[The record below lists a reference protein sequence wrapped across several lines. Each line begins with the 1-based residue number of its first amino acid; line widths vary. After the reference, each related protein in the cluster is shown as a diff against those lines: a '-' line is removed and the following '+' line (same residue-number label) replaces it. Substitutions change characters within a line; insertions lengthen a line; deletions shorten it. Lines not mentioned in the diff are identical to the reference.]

1 MQKPRRFALVA
12 LVWIGMVAGLGLGIA
27 EVKAAA
33 SPALHL
39 QELQLS
45 VEDHHKSVSWQ
56 FSTPPTAV
64 KAFLLS
70 APARLVIDISG
81 LASQVPSA
89 TYTTTDATLWRVR
102 QGAHPRHVRFVLD
115 FKGKTVPDFVVEQN
129 ASRITVVLKTPEG
142 SGQEAYTQE
151 LFPRRSVTRD
161 RVQPSP
167 VPAVSSPSNADLAAD
182 NGLAG
187 LDTDVAGVAQTA
199 QVFLPPSAGTPE
211 ASSSAAVLHLQE
223 LQLAGE
229 GNQKTLTFHFSRP
242 PTTLRSFALNAPSR
256 LVIDVTGPVTSSP
269 SVMYVAT
276 DSLVQH
282 VRSGTHPSRL
292 RFVLDLTS
300 SRIPPFDVTQNGT
313 VVTAVFTLSQ
323 PEETQSHVLFR
334 RSIPAALAAHGS
346 PYPISEPAPA
356 PPPVAFSAH
365 AADETSTG
373 TSVREQLDQ
382 TSSESQLLAETA
394 PRREPEES
402 LFSKLRD
409 RVDGIAFVKNETAFR
424 LHSPHQFSKVENWL
438 QADVDV
444 ELTDWAKLTTIGRVL
459 IDPANHLESNIHDF
473 NAGPID
479 RWEESD
485 FFEAELRELYL
496 EIVYED
502 FDFRFGRQQ
511 VVWGES
517 LGLRILDVLHP
528 QDFREFI
535 LDDFIDARIPLWGS
549 RVDYTFEDWTFEG
562 IWFLDFEE
570 NRLADQGSE
579 WQFRNA
585 PLPALPVQTP
595 FPPFPSVQVA
605 KTKKPQD
612 GRLSDSEVGFR
623 VTRFLRNMDVSLNY
637 FYGWGDFPV
646 PFRSTTGL
654 NQFLIEPRHE
664 RFHLLGGTFNYA
676 FDIFVIR
683 GEGGLKLGEHFVS
696 TDPRE
701 ADGVKQREFLSY
713 VLGLDWTVNDNL
725 TANFQFFQN
734 VIFNKPK
741 DIPDE
746 AVNNIVSVFLRA
758 DFLNETL
765 FPQFVALYGINFGD
779 FLLRPLVEY
788 QINDFLTV
796 KLGVDVFLGS
806 RSGLFG
812 QFGAPAGRFRDRHFT
827 GQNDRI
833 FLELKRSFAL

>member
-1 MQKPRRFALVA
+1 MKTLRRFALVA
-12 LVWIGMVAGLGLGIA
+12 LLSTGAAAELSLEIA
-27 EVKAAA
+27 EAGAA
-33 SPALHL
+33 SSAALHI

-45 VEDHHKSVSWQ
+45 VEDGQKVVSWQ

-64 KAFLLS
+64 KAFPLS

-81 LASQVPSA
+81 PASQVPSA

-115 FKGKTVPDFVVEQN
+115 FKGNTVPDFAIEQ
-129 ASRITVVLKTPEG
+129 AGSRITAVLQTPQG
-142 SGQEAYTQE
+142 SRQEAYTQV
-151 LFPRRSVTRD
+151 LFPPRSVTRD
-161 RVQPSP
+161 RVHPSP
-167 VPAVSSPSNADLAAD
+167 APARSAPANAY
-182 NGLAG
+182 
-187 LDTDVAGVAQTA
+187 
-199 QVFLPPSAGTPE
+199 PE
-211 ASSSAAVLHLQE
+211 ASSSAAVLGLQE

-256 LVIDVTGPVTSSP
+256 LVIDVTGPVTSTP
-269 SVMYVAT
+269 SAHYAAT
-276 DSLVQH
+276 DSLIQR
-282 VRSGTHPSRL
+282 VRAGTHPSHL

-300 SRIPPFDVTQNGT
+300 SRIPPFVVTQNGT
-313 VVTAVFTLSQ
+313 VVSAVFTLSQ
-323 PEETQSHVLFR
+323 PEETHAHVLFS
-334 RSIPAALAAHGS
+334 RSTPAALAAHGLS
-346 PYPISEPAPA
+346 DPIPGTAPV
-356 PPPVAFSAH
+356 PPPAALSAH
-365 AADETSTG
+365 AVDETSTG
-373 TSVREQLDQ
+373 ATGREQPDRTL
-382 TSSESQLLAETA
+382 SESNSLSETA
-394 PRREPEES
+394 PASEPQES
-402 LFSKLRD
+402 FFSKLRD
-409 RVDGIAFVKNETAFR
+409 RVDGIAFVKNETALR
-424 LHSPHQFSKVENWL
+424 LHSPRQFSKVENWL
-438 QADVDV
+438 QADVDI
-444 ELTDWAKLTTIGRVL
+444 ELTDWAKLTTIARVL
-459 IDPANHLESNIHDF
+459 IDPVNHLETNIHDF
-473 NAGPID
+473 DAGPID
-479 RWEESD
+479 RWESGD

-517 LGLRILDVLHP
+517 LGLRILDVLNP

-549 RVDYTFEDWTFEG
+549 RVDYTFEDWVLEG
-562 IWFLDFEE
+562 VWFLDFED
-570 NRLADQGSE
+570 NRLTDQGSE
-579 WQFRNA
+579 WQFRNV
-585 PLPALPVQTP
+585 PLPGLPIEPP

-612 GRLSDSEVGFR
+612 GRFRDSEVGFR

-646 PFRSTTGL
+646 PFRSTIAH
-654 NQFLIEPRHE
+654 NQFLIAPRHE

-676 FDIFVIR
+676 FDVFVIR

-696 TDPRE
+696 IDPRE
-701 ADGVKQREFLSY
+701 GDGVKQREFLSY

-741 DIPDE
+741 DVSDE

-765 FPQFVALYGINFGD
+765 FPQFAALYGINFGD

-796 KLGVDVFLGS
+796 KLGIDVFLGS

-812 QFGAPAGRFRDRHFT
+812 QYAAPAGRLRDNYFT
-827 GQNDRI
+827 GRNDRI
-833 FLELKRSFAL
+833 FLEVKRSFAL

>member
-1 MQKPRRFALVA
+1 MKPSDITAQGLWGGTAMKTLRRFALVA
-12 LVWIGMVAGLGLGIA
+12 LLSTGAAAGLSLEIA
-27 EVKAAA
+27 EAGAA
-33 SPALHL
+33 SSAALHI

-45 VEDHHKSVSWQ
+45 VEDGQKVVSWQ

-64 KAFLLS
+64 KAFPLS

-81 LASQVPSA
+81 PASRVPSA

-115 FKGKTVPDFVVEQN
+115 FKGNTVPDFVVEQ
-129 ASRITVVLKTPEG
+129 AGSRITAVLQTPQG
-142 SGQEAYTQE
+142 SRQEAYTQV
-151 LFPRRSVTRD
+151 LFPPRSVTRD
-161 RVQPSP
+161 RVHPSP
-167 VPAVSSPSNADLAAD
+167 APARSFPANAY
-182 NGLAG
+182 
-187 LDTDVAGVAQTA
+187 
-199 QVFLPPSAGTPE
+199 PE
-211 ASSSAAVLHLQE
+211 ASSSAAVLDLQE

-242 PTTLRSFALNAPSR
+242 PATLRSFALNAPSR

-300 SRIPPFDVTQNGT
+300 SRIPPFVVTQNGT
-313 VVTAVFTLSQ
+313 VVSAVFTLSQ
-323 PEETQSHVLFR
+323 PEETHAHVLFS
-334 RSIPAALAAHGS
+334 RSTPAALAAHGVS
-346 PYPISEPAPA
+346 DPILGTAPV
-356 PPPVAFSAH
+356 PPPVALSAH
-365 AADETSTG
+365 AVDEASTG
-373 TSVREQLDQ
+373 ATAREQLDR
-382 TSSESQLLAETA
+382 TLSESNSLSETA
-394 PRREPEES
+394 PASEPQES
-402 LFSKLRD
+402 FFSKLRD
-409 RVDGIAFVKNETAFR
+409 RVDGIAFVKNETALR

-438 QADVDV
+438 QADVDI
-444 ELTDWAKLTTIGRVL
+444 ELTDWAKLTTIARVL
-459 IDPANHLESNIHDF
+459 IDPVNHLETNIHDF
-473 NAGPID
+473 DAGPID
-479 RWEESD
+479 RWESGD

-517 LGLRILDVLHP
+517 LGLRILDVLNP

-549 RVDYTFEDWTFEG
+549 RVDYTFEDWVLEG
-562 IWFLDFEE
+562 VWFLDFEA
-570 NRLADQGSE
+570 NRLTDQGSE
-579 WQFRNA
+579 WQFRNV
-585 PLPALPVQTP
+585 PLPGLPIETP

-612 GRLSDSEVGFR
+612 GRFSDSEVGFR
-623 VTRFLRNMDVSLNY
+623 VARFLRNMDVSLNY

-646 PFRSTTGL
+646 PFRSTISP
-654 NQFLIEPRHE
+654 NQFLIAPRHE

-676 FDIFVIR
+676 FDVFVIR

-696 TDPRE
+696 IDPRE
-701 ADGVKQREFLSY
+701 GDGVKQREFLSY

-741 DIPDE
+741 DVPDE

-796 KLGVDVFLGS
+796 KLGIDVFLGS

-812 QFGAPAGRFRDRHFT
+812 QYAAPAGRLRDNHFT

-833 FLELKRSFAL
+833 FLEVKRSFAL

>member
-1 MQKPRRFALVA
+1 MKPGDITAQGLWGGTAMKTLRRFALVA
-12 LVWIGMVAGLGLGIA
+12 LLLTGAAAGLSLEIA
-27 EVKAAA
+27 EAGAA
-33 SPALHL
+33 SSAALHI

-45 VEDHHKSVSWQ
+45 VEDGQKVVSWQ

-64 KAFLLS
+64 KAFPLS

-81 LASQVPSA
+81 PASRVPSA

-115 FKGKTVPDFVVEQN
+115 FKGNTVPDFVVEQ
-129 ASRITVVLKTPEG
+129 AGSRITAVLQTPQG
-142 SGQEAYTQE
+142 SRQEAYTQV
-151 LFPRRSVTRD
+151 LFPPRSVTRD
-161 RVQPSP
+161 RVHPSP
-167 VPAVSSPSNADLAAD
+167 APARSSPANAY
-182 NGLAG
+182 
-187 LDTDVAGVAQTA
+187 
-199 QVFLPPSAGTPE
+199 PE
-211 ASSSAAVLHLQE
+211 ASSSAAVLDLQE

-229 GNQKTLTFHFSRP
+229 GKQKTLTFHFSRP

-300 SRIPPFDVTQNGT
+300 SRIPPFVVTQNGT
-313 VVTAVFTLSQ
+313 VVSAVFTLSQ
-323 PEETQSHVLFR
+323 PEETHAHVLFS
-334 RSIPAALAAHGS
+334 RSTPAALAAHGVS
-346 PYPISEPAPA
+346 DPIPGTAPV
-356 PPPVAFSAH
+356 PPSVALSAH
-365 AADETSTG
+365 AADEASTG
-373 TSVREQLDQ
+373 ATAREQLDR
-382 TSSESQLLAETA
+382 TLSESNSLSETA
-394 PRREPEES
+394 PVSEPQES
-402 LFSKLRD
+402 FFSKLRD
-409 RVDGIAFVKNETAFR
+409 RVDGIAFVKNETALR

-438 QADVDV
+438 QADVDI
-444 ELTDWAKLTTIGRVL
+444 ELTDWAKLTTIARVL
-459 IDPANHLESNIHDF
+459 IDPVNHLETNIHDF
-473 NAGPID
+473 DAGPID
-479 RWEESD
+479 RWESGD

-517 LGLRILDVLHP
+517 LGLRILDVLNP

-549 RVDYTFEDWTFEG
+549 RVDYTFEDWVLEG
-562 IWFLDFEE
+562 VWFLDFED
-570 NRLADQGSE
+570 NRLTDQGSE
-579 WQFRNA
+579 WQFRNV
-585 PLPALPVQTP
+585 PLPGLPVETP

-612 GRLSDSEVGFR
+612 GRFSDSEVGFR
-623 VTRFLRNMDVSLNY
+623 VARFLRNMDVSLNY

-646 PFRSTTGL
+646 PFRSTIGP
-654 NQFLIEPRHE
+654 NQFLIAPRHE

-676 FDIFVIR
+676 FDVFVIR

-701 ADGVKQREFLSY
+701 GDGVKQREFLSY

-741 DIPDE
+741 DVPDE

-796 KLGVDVFLGS
+796 KLGIDVFLGS

-812 QFGAPAGRFRDRHFT
+812 QYAAPAGRLRDNHFT

-833 FLELKRSFAL
+833 FLEVKRSFAL

>member
-1 MQKPRRFALVA
+1 MKPGDITAQGLWGGTAMKTLRRFALVA
-12 LVWIGMVAGLGLGIA
+12 LLLTGAAAGLSLEIA
-27 EVKAAA
+27 EAGAA
-33 SPALHL
+33 SSAALHI

-45 VEDHHKSVSWQ
+45 VEDGQKVVSWQ

-64 KAFLLS
+64 KAFPLS

-81 LASQVPSA
+81 PASRVPSA

-115 FKGKTVPDFVVEQN
+115 FKGNTVPDFVVKQ
-129 ASRITVVLKTPEG
+129 AGSRITAVLQTPQG
-142 SGQEAYTQE
+142 SRQEAYTQV
-151 LFPRRSVTRD
+151 LFPPRSVTRD
-161 RVQPSP
+161 RVHPSP
-167 VPAVSSPSNADLAAD
+167 APARSSPANAY
-182 NGLAG
+182 
-187 LDTDVAGVAQTA
+187 
-199 QVFLPPSAGTPE
+199 PE
-211 ASSSAAVLHLQE
+211 ASSSAAVLDLQE

-229 GNQKTLTFHFSRP
+229 GKQRTLTFHFSRP

-300 SRIPPFDVTQNGT
+300 SRIPPFVVTQNGT
-313 VVTAVFTLSQ
+313 VVSAVFTLSQ
-323 PEETQSHVLFR
+323 PEETHAHVLFS
-334 RSIPAALAAHGS
+334 RSTSAALAAHGVS
-346 PYPISEPAPA
+346 DPIPGTAPV
-356 PPPVAFSAH
+356 PPSVALSAH
-365 AADETSTG
+365 AADEASTG
-373 TSVREQLDQ
+373 ATAREQLDR
-382 TSSESQLLAETA
+382 TLSESNSLSETA
-394 PRREPEES
+394 PVSEPQES
-402 LFSKLRD
+402 FFSKLRD

-438 QADVDV
+438 QADVDI
-444 ELTDWAKLTTIGRVL
+444 ELTDWAKLTTIARVL
-459 IDPANHLESNIHDF
+459 IDPVNHLETNIHDF
-473 NAGPID
+473 DAGPID
-479 RWEESD
+479 RWESGD

-517 LGLRILDVLHP
+517 LGLRILDVLNP

-549 RVDYTFEDWTFEG
+549 RVDYTFEDWVLEG
-562 IWFLDFEE
+562 VWFLDFED
-570 NRLADQGSE
+570 NRLTDQGSE
-579 WQFRNA
+579 WQFRNV
-585 PLPALPVQTP
+585 PLPGLPVETP

-612 GRLSDSEVGFR
+612 GRFSDSEVGFR
-623 VTRFLRNMDVSLNY
+623 VARFLRNMDVSLNY

-646 PFRSTTGL
+646 PFRSTIGP
-654 NQFLIEPRHE
+654 NQFLIAPRHE

-676 FDIFVIR
+676 FDVFVIR

-701 ADGVKQREFLSY
+701 GDGVKQREFLSY

-741 DIPDE
+741 DVPNE

-796 KLGVDVFLGS
+796 KLGIDVFLGS

-812 QFGAPAGRFRDRHFT
+812 QYAAPAGRLRDNHFT

-833 FLELKRSFAL
+833 FLEVKRSFAL